1 MGGERANPE
10 ELLKRIQAAEKQ
22 KENDKKGKLC
32 IFLG

>member
-22 KENDKKGKLC
+22 KEIDMVACALNVG
-32 IFLG
+32 